1 MTLFVALAALFA
13 AVALAFILP
22 PLLRGAKPA
31 AGVVRDEVNSLIYRE
46 QLAELRAERER
57 GAMGE
62 DQFQRAVRELERRI
76 VAESGAA
83 GTEAPRG
90 QHAVAAVVVA
100 LAIPLVAGLGYWRL
114 GTPEALVRGDTAH
127 ATEAMAQPGQGEL
140 NDMVEK
146 LWDRLQK
153 APGDPDGWALLGR
166 SLSALGQYDR
176 AAQAFSRAAQLLP
189 NDANVLADYADALA
203 VTRGRRLEGEP
214 MVLARRALAADPQH
228 LKALALV
235 GAGEFQAGNHAAAAG
250 YWKQVLSLVPPD
262 SEFARQLQASLE
274 EAERLAAAG
283 GPAAPAGKA
292 PSKKPVEK
300 LAALKGT
307 VSLDPKLAAAAA
319 PGDTVFVIARP
330 ADGGRMP
337 LAVART
343 TVSALPYRFTL
354 DDSMAMA
361 PGMTLSSHAKV
372 VVAARISRSGNPIA
386 QKGDLEGA
394 SLPVASTASGLSIV
408 ISRVVE

>member
-1 MTLFVALAALFA
+1 VTLFVVLAALFA
-13 AVALAFILP
+13 AVALAFVLP
-22 PLLRGAKPA
+22 PLLRAPRA
-31 AGVVRDEVNSLIYRE
+31 AAEAARDDVNALIYRE

-62 DQFQRAVRELERRI
+62 EQFQRAVRDLERRI
-76 VAESGAA
+76 VAESGTAA
-83 GTEAPRG
+83 ASAPRG
-90 QHAVAAVVVA
+90 PHALAAVVVA
-100 LAIPLVAGLGYWRL
+100 LAIPLVAGMGYWRL
-114 GTPEALVRGDTAH
+114 GAPDALQPG
-127 ATEAMAQPGQGEL
+127 ATEAAAQPGPGEL

-153 APGDPDGWALLGR
+153 SPGDPDGWALLGR
-166 SLSALGQYDR
+166 SLAALGQHER

-214 MVLARRALAADPQH
+214 MALARRALAADPQH

-250 YWKQVLSLVPPD
+250 YWRKVLAMVPPE

-274 EAERLAAAG
+274 EAQRLAGTG
-283 GPAAPAGKA
+283 GPAAPAAKA
-292 PSKKPVEK
+292 PAKQAAPKT
-300 LAALKGT
+300 AALSGT

-319 PGDTVFVIARP
+319 PGDIVFVIARP

-361 PGMTLSSHAKV
+361 AGSKLSEQARVV
-372 VVAARISRSGNPIA
+372 VVARISKSGQPMS

-394 SLPVASTASGLSIV
+394 SAPVAPTASGLSVV
-408 ISRVVE
+408 ISRTVE

>member
-1 MTLFVALAALFA
+1 MTLFVVLAALFA
-13 AVALAFILP
+13 AVALAFVLP
-22 PLLRGAKPA
+22 PLLRPARPA
-31 AGVVRDEVNSLIYRE
+31 AQAARDDVNAVIYRE

-62 DQFQRAVRELERRI
+62 DQFQRAVRDLERRI
-76 VAESGAA
+76 VAEAGAVA
-83 GTEAPRG
+83 AAAPRG
-90 QHAVAAVVVA
+90 PHALAAVVVA
-100 LAIPLVAGLGYWRL
+100 LAIPLVAGVGYWRL
-114 GTPEALVRGDTAH
+114 GVPGALQPG
-127 ATEAMAQPGQGEL
+127 ATEAAVPPGPGEL

-153 APGDPDGWALLGR
+153 SPGDPDGWALLGR

-203 VTRGRRLEGEP
+203 VTRGRKLEGEP

-250 YWKQVLSLVPPD
+250 YWKKVLALVPPE

-274 EAERLAAAG
+274 EAQRLAGAGG
-283 GPAAPAGKA
+283 GPAAPAAKA
-292 PSKKPVEK
+292 PAKQAAHKP
-300 LAALKGT
+300 AALSGT

-319 PGDTVFVIARP
+319 PGDIVFVIARP

-361 PGMTLSSHAKV
+361 AGSKLSEQAKV
-372 VVAARISRSGNPIA
+372 VVVARISKSGQPMS
-386 QKGDLEGA
+386 QKGDLEGSSA
-394 SLPVASTASGLSIV
+394 PVAPTASGLSVV
-408 ISRVVE
+408 ISRTVE

>member
-1 MTLFVALAALFA
+1 MTLFVALAALLA
-13 AVALAFILP
+13 AVALAFVLP

-31 AGVVRDEVNSLIYRE
+31 AGAVREEVNSLIYRE

-57 GAMGE
+57 GALDE

-76 VAESGAA
+76 VAESGATGA
-83 GTEAPRG
+83 ESPRSP
-90 QHAVAAVVVA
+90 HALAAVVVA
-100 LAIPLVAGLGYWRL
+100 LAVPVVAGLGYWRL
-114 GTPEALVRGDTAH
+114 GAPEALVRGDATH
-127 ATEAMAQPGQGEL
+127 AAGSMAQPGDGEL
-140 NDMVEK
+140 NAMVEK

-153 APGDPDGWALLGR
+153 SPDDPDGWALLGR
-166 SLSALGQYDR
+166 SASALGRHDR
-176 AAQAFSRAAQLLP
+176 AVQAFARAAQLLP
-189 NDANVLADYADALA
+189 DDANVLADYADALA

-250 YWKQVLSLVPPD
+250 YWRKALATVPPE
-262 SEFARQLQASLE
+262 SEFARQLQGSLE
-274 EAERLAAAG
+274 EAEKLAAAG
-283 GPAAPAGKA
+283 GTPAPAAKA
-292 PSKKPVEK
+292 PAKKPMET
-300 LAALKGT
+300 LAAVNGT
-307 VSLDPKLAAAAA
+307 VSLDPKLAAAAS
-319 PGDTVFVIARP
+319 PGDIVFVIARP

-343 TVSALPYRFTL
+343 TVAALPYRFTL

-372 VVAARISRSGNPIA
+372 VVAARISKSGNPIA

-394 SLPVASTASGLSIV
+394 SAPVASTASGLSIV